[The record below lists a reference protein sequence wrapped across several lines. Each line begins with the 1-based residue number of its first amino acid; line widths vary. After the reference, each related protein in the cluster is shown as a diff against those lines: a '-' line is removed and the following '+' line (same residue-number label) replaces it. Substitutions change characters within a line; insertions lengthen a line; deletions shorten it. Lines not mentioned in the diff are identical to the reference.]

1 MSIHETVLIIGATS
15 GIGAALARHIHAQN
29 KTVIA
34 TGRRQD
40 RLSSLAS
47 SHPGLQ
53 TASFDISDIAT
64 LPSNL
69 SALATKY
76 PAIDTVIINAG
87 MQSFFKFSD
96 ADTPSPEEIAMEVT
110 TNITAPMIACQSIVP
125 FFLKQEKLCSFIFV
139 GGGLGY
145 IPLPYFPVYCPT
157 KAALQSLA
165 VSLRAQLSE
174 TNVSVTVVNPPW
186 VATDL
191 DAAFKDKLIEMLGG
205 PEKAPPQ
212 MPLEEFVEEAMKEL
226 DSLGEDGKPKKDVG
240 VGAFPVKVVETW
252 RKSFDPFLEQFH
264 VDG

>member
-1 MSIHETVLIIGATS
+1 MPIHETVLIIGATS
-15 GIGAALARHIHAQN
+15 GIGASLAHHIHGQN

-53 TASFDISDIAT
+53 TACFDFSDIST
-64 LPSNL
+64 LPPNL
-69 SALATKY
+69 SALTEKF

-87 MQSFFKFSD
+87 IQSFFKFTD
-96 ADTPSPEEIAMEVT
+96 AETPSPEDIAKEVT
-110 TNITAPMIACQSIVP
+110 TNITAPMIACQSLVP
-125 FFLKQEKLCSFIFV
+125 FFMKQEKPCSFIFI

-145 IPLPYFPVYCPT
+145 IPLPFFPVYCPT

-165 VSLRAQLSE
+165 VSLRAQLNG
-174 TNVSVTVVNPPW
+174 TNISVAVVNPPW
-186 VATDL
+186 VATDI
-191 DAAFKDKLIEMLGG
+191 DVKFKDGMIEMLGG
-205 PEKAPPQ
+205 PEKVPPQ
-212 MPLEEFVEEAMKEL
+212 MPLEEFVEAAMKEL
-226 DSLGEDGKPKKDVG
+226 DSLGEDGKPKRDVG

-252 RKSFDPFLEQFH
+252 RKSFGPFLEQFH